1 MKYTKRRRNDFNGN
15 QLGHRLRWR
24 QLQRVAPPLHR
35 LERQQH
41 REGAPK
47 AELPTLRRARTAAKV
62 DSPGLHGQRGALLAS
77 TQLSGGEFAV
87 DLAACVRACPA
98 ARRAREAPET
108 P

>member
-1 MKYTKRRRNDFNGN
+1 MTYTKRRRNDFNGN

-77 TQLSGGEFAV
+77 TQLWRRIRCRSR
-87 DLAACVRACPA
+87 AAQRVRAPPRR
-98 ARRAREAPET
+98 RRAREDI
-108 P
+108 